1 MTGTTDGTGAGSGM
15 TREQMERDARKVIF
29 EQGVGN
35 ARGVGNP
42 AIERAIPQARNV
54 LSLLEEVER
63 IRDAATI
70 SVTIAGHARR
80 AISSG
85 QIHDKEVGRKV
96 ELIETTLFAALEGSS
111 Q

>member
-1 MTGTTDGTGAGSGM
+1 MTGTTDGTGGGSGM
-15 TREQMERDARKVIF
+15 THEQMERDARKVIF
-29 EQGVGN
+29 AQGVAS

-70 SVTIAGHARR
+70 SVTIAQIIRDNPELIAWLQKE
-80 AISSG
+80 ISS
-85 QIHDKEVGRKV
+85 
-96 ELIETTLFAALEGSS
+96 
-111 Q
+111 

>member
-1 MTGTTDGTGAGSGM
+1 MTGTTDGTGGGSGM
-15 TREQMERDARKVIF
+15 THEQMERDARKVIF
-29 EQGVGN
+29 AQGVAS

-54 LSLLEEVER
+54 LSLLEEV
-63 IRDAATI
+63 RDAATI

>member
-1 MTGTTDGTGAGSGM
+1 MTGTTDGTGSGM
-15 TREQMERDARKVIF
+15 THEQMERDARKVIF
-29 EQGVGN
+29 AQGVAS

-54 LSLLEEVER
+54 LSLLEELER

-70 SVTIAGHARR
+70 SVTIAGH